1 VITLTNGTKL
11 VVAESAEEVVAGVRR
26 WRVDIMAEAMRAT

>member
-1 VITLTNGTKL
+1 MPTEATTRQL
-11 VVAESAEEVVAGVRR
+11 VVAESAVEVVAGVRR